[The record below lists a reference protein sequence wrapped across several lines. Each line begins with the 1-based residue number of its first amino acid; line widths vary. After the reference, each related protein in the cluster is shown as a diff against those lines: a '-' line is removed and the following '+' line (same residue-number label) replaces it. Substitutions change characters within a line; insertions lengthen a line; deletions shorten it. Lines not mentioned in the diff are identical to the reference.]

1 MPQKT
6 IKIILNPY
14 AGRWK
19 AKTYIEPLQAECNRL
34 GLNYD
39 LVVTKAAGEGIT
51 IAREAAEAGVEIVVA
66 AGGDSTVS
74 EVVNGLVQAAGEG
87 QAGVLGIIPLGTA
100 NDLADILKIPRNVA
114 AACQKIAAGQ
124 TRLIDVGQVNDHFFG
139 NNSAVGLEPV
149 VTLEAEKIIRIHGSL
164 RYIVAAL
171 RAISKRPTWQAHL
184 IWDHGTYKGPIS
196 LVSVGNS
203 PRTGGAFWMTPRAL
217 LDDGK
222 LDVVFA
228 PSLSRL
234 SLLRLLPMT
243 FSGKHIYH
251 QAITSLQ
258 VTTLQIAMDPTPLQA
273 DGEVLDHQATQIA
286 YTILPRKL
294 RVIV

>member
-1 MPQKT
+1 MTQKP

-19 AKTYIEPLQAECNRL
+19 AKTYIEPLKEAFTRL
-34 GLNYD
+34 GLDYD

-51 IAREAAEAGVEIVVA
+51 IARQAAETGFEIVVA
-66 AGGDSTVS
+66 AGGDSTVG
-74 EVVNGLVQAAGEG
+74 EVINGLVQAAGEG
-87 QAGVLGIIPLGTA
+87 QAGTLGIIPLGTA
-100 NDLADILKIPRNVA
+100 NDLADMLQIPRNLA
-114 AACQKIAAGQ
+114 GACQKIAAGK
-124 TRLIDVGQVNDHFFG
+124 TRIIDVGQVNHHFFG

-149 VTLEAEKIIRIHGSL
+149 VTVEAEKIKRISGSL

-171 RAISKRPTWQAHL
+171 RAVAKRPVWHAHL
-184 IWDHGTYKGPIS
+184 VWDHGSYKGPIS
-196 LVSVGNS
+196 LVSIGNS
-203 PRTGGAFWMTPRAL
+203 PRTGGAFWMTPTAL

-228 PSLSRL
+228 PSLSRF

-243 FSGKHIYH
+243 FSGKHVHH
-251 QAITSLQ
+251 QAVTSLQ
-258 VTTLQIAMDPTPLQA
+258 VTTLQITMDPTPLQA
-273 DGEVLDHQATQIA
+273 DGEILDRQATQIN
-286 YTILPRKL
+286 YRIFPKKL